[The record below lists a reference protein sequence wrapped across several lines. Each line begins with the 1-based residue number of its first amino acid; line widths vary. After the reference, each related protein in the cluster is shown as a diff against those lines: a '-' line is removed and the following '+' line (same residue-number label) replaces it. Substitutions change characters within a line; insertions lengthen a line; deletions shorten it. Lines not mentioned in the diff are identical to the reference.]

1 MSSHYDLEIPF
12 VLMVRRLPFRLSMQQ
27 TADILQFRDK
37 DAIGI
42 LVAKRMLPTLGSP
55 PKGAP
60 LWFATSVILKLGE
73 NVKWLDKAT
82 RVVRDYVK
90 EKNGGGHHGKQ

>member
-1 MSSHYDLEIPF
+1 
-12 VLMVRRLPFRLSMQQ
+12 MQQ

-42 LVAKRMLPTLGSP
+42 LVAKRMLTPLGNP

-60 LWFATSVILKLGE
+60 LWFATSVVLKLAE
-73 NVKWLDKAT
+73 DFKWLDKAT
-82 RVVRDYVK
+82 RIVKTFVK
-90 EKNGGGHHGKQ
+90 EKNAGGKHGTR